1 MTFRLKTYEIITEQG
16 VVLEL
21 QPVVAPS
28 IPANQLTPV
37 SIVGSAAVFRR
48 LTRLEVVAATDVFV
62 GSRRHQV
69 VGTPVGHADQIVPV
83 AAMRPAAVLR
93 GLAVSKHVTAPHVH
107 VSHKPRPA
115 HARVLAAKVQ
125 AHHVVVT
132 AV

>member
-1 MTFRLKTYEIITEQG
+1 MDQG

-37 SIVGSAAVFRR
+37 SIVSSAAVFRR
-48 LTRLEVVAATDVFV
+48 LTRLEVVAATDLFV
-62 GSRRHQV
+62 GSWRHQV
-69 VGTPVGHADQIVPV
+69 VGAPVGHADQIVPV
-83 AAMRPAAVLR
+83 AAVRPAAVLR
-93 GLAVSKHVTAPHVH
+93 GLTVPKHVTAPHGVL
-107 VSHKPRPA
+107 VSHEPRPA
-115 HARVLAAKVQ
+115 RARVLATKVQ